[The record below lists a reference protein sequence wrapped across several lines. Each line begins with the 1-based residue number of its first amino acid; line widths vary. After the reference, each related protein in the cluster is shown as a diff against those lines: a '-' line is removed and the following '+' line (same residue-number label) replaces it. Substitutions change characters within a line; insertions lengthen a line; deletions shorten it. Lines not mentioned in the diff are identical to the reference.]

1 VDDAAANG
9 LTVGELAARTGVQAA
24 TLRTWEARYG
34 FPRPRRQPGGH
45 RRYRDRDV
53 GLIEQILRLRDAG
66 ISLPV
71 AIGRVTADAAQLEP
85 SVFAGLRRRH
95 PELQP
100 QVLRKSTALALTRAI
115 EDECCAR
122 AERALLFGS
131 FQHERY
137 FRGSAARWRE
147 MARTAQLT
155 VVFAEFTGSAETSA
169 PDLEDEM
176 TGGGG
181 ATPVIKLPLPADAP
195 LRREWTLVCESDTYP
210 ACLSGWELPGQ
221 HDVPDTARRFEM
233 VWSLDPAVVRDA
245 AMICVRLAE
254 YLAPELRLS
263 RLLPAGAPPSASA
276 DLRRATG
283 LLSRMTGYLESSRSA
298 TPA

>member
-1 VDDAAANG
+1 MDDAAADG
-9 LTVGELAARTGVQAA
+9 LSVGDLAARTGVRAA
-24 TLRTWEARYG
+24 TLRTWETRYG

-66 ISLPV
+66 ISLPA

-85 SVFAGLRRRH
+85 SVFAGLQRRH

-100 QVLRKSTALALTRAI
+100 QVLRKSTVLALTRAI

-131 FQHERY
+131 FQHERH
-137 FRGSAARWRE
+137 FRSSAARWRE
-147 MARTAQLT
+147 MARTSLLT
-155 VVFAEFTGSAETSA
+155 VVFADFTGSGETSA
-169 PDLEDEM
+169 PDLEA
-176 TGGGG
+176 G
-181 ATPVIKLPLPADAP
+181 TPVIKLPLPADAP
-195 LRREWTLVCESDTYP
+195 LRREWTLVCESDAYP
-210 ACLSGWELPGQ
+210 ACLSGWEIPGQ
-221 HDVPDTARRFEM
+221 HGVPDDARRFEV

-245 AMICVRLAE
+245 ALICVRLAE
-254 YLAPELRLS
+254 YLAPELRLA
-263 RLLPAGAPPSASA
+263 RLLPAGKPAPASA